1 MNTIDLH
8 KKSIMELR
16 RELAEKRDEARE
28 LRFKLAQ
35 GEAKNVCALRKVKKN
50 IAQILTV
57 LNSSKKRQT

>member
-1 MNTIDLH
+1 MNTVDLK
-8 KKSIMELR
+8 KKSFMELR

-35 GEAKNVCALRKVKKN
+35 GEMKNVRALRKVKKD

-57 LNSSKKRQT
+57 INGSKKN